1 MIKKIIV
8 PVFLFFTLISFAQQ
22 GTSSPYSFYGI
33 GDVKFKGT
41 AENRAMGGLTG
52 YSDSIHL
59 NFQNPASYS
68 NLKLTTFSLGGTYL
82 TTDLSTNSQ
91 SEKARRTAIDYL
103 AVGLPLGK
111 FGVGFGL
118 MPYSSVGYNIQSITA
133 ETTLAPAEIKQYSGS
148 GGINKVFFGVGYT
161 LNKKWSVG
169 IDYSYNFGKIQTYS
183 FKFIEGI
190 QYGSREKN
198 LSDISG
204 GTLTAGLNFTTPINK
219 KLNGFAS
226 LTYSPDSK
234 LSSLNSRNIATIQY
248 SSTGAE
254 ILVQPSEIVV
264 ANTTMTIPS
273 KLAVGFGVGQNKKWM
288 LGTEITFQKSS
299 NMGNRFNDINN
310 VNNNVN
316 YENSTRFSLGGFYIP
331 NYNSFSKY
339 YEKIIYRAGLR
350 YENTGLIINN
360 TTVNDYAVTG
370 GFGLPLVGVFSN
382 INIGLEYGKRGTI
395 AAGLVQENYTNVSIG
410 LSLNDKWFQK
420 RRFY

>member
-1 MIKKIIV
+1 MIKKLIV

-41 AENRAMGGLTG
+41 AENRAMGGLTI

-82 TTDLSTNSQ
+82 TTDLSTNNQ
-91 SEKARRTAIDYL
+91 SEKARRTAVDYL

-118 MPYSSVGYNIQSITA
+118 MPYSSVGYNIQSNIAATA
-133 ETTLAPAEIKQYSGS
+133 TNPEEIKQYSGT
-148 GGINKVFFGVGYT
+148 GGINKVFFGVGYALT
-161 LNKKWSVG
+161 KKLSVG

-183 FKFIEGI
+183 FRFIEGI
-190 QYGSREKN
+190 QYGTREKN
-198 LSDISG
+198 LSDITG
-204 GTLTAGLNFTTPINK
+204 GTLTAGLNFNTPINK

-226 LTYSPDSK
+226 VTYSPDSK

-248 SSTGAE
+248 SSSGAE
-254 ILVQPSEIVV
+254 ILVEPLDVDV
-264 ANTTMTIPS
+264 ANTNLTIPS
-273 KLAVGFGVGQNKKWM
+273 KLAVGFGLGQNKKWM

-299 NMGNRFNDINN
+299 GMGNRFNDINN
-310 VNNNVN
+310 VN
-316 YENSTRFSLGGFYIP
+316 YENSTRFALGGFYIP
-331 NYNSFSKY
+331 NYNTFSKY
-339 YEKIIYRAGLR
+339 YEKIIYRGGVR

-360 TTVNDYAVTG
+360 MSVKDYAVTAG
-370 GFGLPLVGVFSN
+370 IGLPLMGVFSN
-382 INIGLEYGKRGTI
+382 INVGLEYGQRGTTS
-395 AAGLVQENYTNVSIG
+395 ANLVQENYTNISIG
-410 LSLNDKWFQK
+410 FSLNDKWFQK

>member
-1 MIKKIIV
+1 MIKKRIV
-8 PVFLFFTLISFAQQ
+8 PIFLFFTLISFAQQ

-41 AENRAMGGLTG
+41 AENRAMGGLTI

-82 TTDLSTNSQ
+82 TTDLETNSQ

-103 AVGLPLGK
+103 AVGLPFGK

-118 MPYSSVGYNIQSITA
+118 MPYSSVGYNIQSNTVATA
-133 ETTLAPAEIKQYSGS
+133 TNPQEIKQYSGT
-148 GGINKVFFGVGYT
+148 GGINKVFFGVGYALT
-161 LNKKWSVG
+161 KKLSIG

-183 FKFIEGI
+183 FRFIEGL

-198 LSDISG
+198 LSDITG
-204 GTLTAGLNFTTPINK
+204 GLLNAGLTFNTPINK

-234 LSSLNSRNIATIQY
+234 LSSSNFRNIATIQY

-254 ILVQPSEIVV
+254 ILVQPSDIDV
-264 ANTTMTIPS
+264 ANTTITLPS
-273 KLAVGFGVGQNKKWM
+273 KLAVGFGIGQNKKWM

-310 VNNNVN
+310 VN
-316 YENSTRFSLGGFYIP
+316 YENATRYSFGGFYIP

-360 TTVNDYAVTG
+360 TSIKDYGVTAG
-370 GFGLPLVGVFSN
+370 VGLPLIGVFSN
-382 INIGLEYGKRGTI
+382 VNIGVEYGQRGTTS
-395 AAGLVQENYTNVSIG
+395 ANLVQENYTNITIG
-410 LSLNDKWFQK
+410 FSLNDKWFQK

>member
-1 MIKKIIV
+1 MIKKLIV
-8 PVFLFFTLISFAQQ
+8 PIFLFFTLISFAQQ

-41 AENRAMGGLTG
+41 AENRAMGGLTI

-82 TTDLSTNSQ
+82 TTDLETNSQ

-103 AVGLPLGK
+103 AVGLPFGK
-111 FGVGFGL
+111 FGVAFGL
-118 MPYSSVGYNIQSITA
+118 MPYSSVGYNIQSNTVATA
-133 ETTLAPAEIKQYSGS
+133 TNPQEIKQYSGT
-148 GGINKVFFGVGYT
+148 GGINKVFFGVGYALT
-161 LNKKWSVG
+161 KKLSIG

-183 FKFIEGI
+183 FRFIEGL

-198 LSDISG
+198 LSDITG
-204 GTLTAGLNFTTPINK
+204 GLLNAGLTFNTPINK

-234 LSSLNSRNIATIQY
+234 LSSSNFRNIATIQY

-254 ILVQPSEIVV
+254 ILVQPSDIDV
-264 ANTTMTIPS
+264 ANTTITLPS
-273 KLAVGFGVGQNKKWM
+273 KLAVGFGIGQNKKWM

-299 NMGNRFNDINN
+299 NMGNRFNDIND
-310 VNNNVN
+310 VN
-316 YENSTRFSLGGFYIP
+316 YENATRYSFGGFYIP

-360 TTVNDYAVTG
+360 TSIKDYGVTAG
-370 GFGLPLVGVFSN
+370 VGLPLIGVFSN
-382 INIGLEYGKRGTI
+382 VNIGVEYGQRGTI
-395 AAGLVQENYTNVSIG
+395 SANLVQENYTNITIG
-410 LSLNDKWFQK
+410 FSLNDKWFQK

>member
-1 MIKKIIV
+1 MIKKLIV

-41 AENRAMGGLTG
+41 AENRAMGGLTI

-82 TTDLSTNSQ
+82 TTDLSTNNQ
-91 SEKARRTAIDYL
+91 SEKARRTAVDYL

-118 MPYSSVGYNIQSITA
+118 MPYSSVGYNIQSNIAATA
-133 ETTLAPAEIKQYSGS
+133 TNPEEIKQYSGT
-148 GGINKVFFGVGYT
+148 GGINKVFFGVGYALT
-161 LNKKWSVG
+161 KKLSVG

-183 FKFIEGI
+183 FRFIEGI
-190 QYGSREKN
+190 QYGTREKN
-198 LSDISG
+198 LSDITG
-204 GTLTAGLNFTTPINK
+204 GTLTAGLNFNTPINK

-226 LTYSPDSK
+226 VTYSPDSK

-248 SSTGAE
+248 SSSGAE
-254 ILVQPSEIVV
+254 ILVEPLDVDV
-264 ANTTMTIPS
+264 ANTNLTIPS
-273 KLAVGFGVGQNKKWM
+273 KLAVGFGLGQNKKWM

-299 NMGNRFNDINN
+299 SMGNRFNDINN
-310 VNNNVN
+310 VN
-316 YENSTRFSLGGFYIP
+316 YENSTRFALGGFYIP

-339 YEKIIYRAGLR
+339 YEKIIYRVGVR

-360 TTVNDYAVTG
+360 TSVKDYAVTAG
-370 GFGLPLVGVFSN
+370 IGLPLMGVFSN
-382 INIGLEYGKRGTI
+382 INVGLEYGQRGTTS
-395 AAGLVQENYTNVSIG
+395 ANLVQENYTNISIG
-410 LSLNDKWFQK
+410 FSLNDKWFQK

>member
-1 MIKKIIV
+1 MIKKLIV

-41 AENRAMGGLTG
+41 AENRAMGGLTI

-82 TTDLSTNSQ
+82 TTDLSTNMQ
-91 SEKARRTAIDYL
+91 SEKARRTAVDYL

-118 MPYSSVGYNIQSITA
+118 MPYSSVGYNIQSNIAATA
-133 ETTLAPAEIKQYSGS
+133 TNPEEIKQYSGT
-148 GGINKVFFGVGYT
+148 GGINKVFFGVGYALT
-161 LNKKWSVG
+161 KKLSVG
-169 IDYSYNFGKIQTYS
+169 VDYSYNFGKIQTYS
-183 FKFIEGI
+183 FRFIEGI
-190 QYGSREKN
+190 QYGTREKN
-198 LSDISG
+198 LSDITG
-204 GTLTAGLNFTTPINK
+204 GTLTAGLNFNTPINK

-226 LTYSPDSK
+226 VTYSPDSK

-248 SSTGAE
+248 SSSGAE
-254 ILVQPSEIVV
+254 ILVEPLDVDV
-264 ANTTMTIPS
+264 ANTNLTIPS
-273 KLAVGFGVGQNKKWM
+273 KLAVGFGLGQNKKWM

-299 NMGNRFNDINN
+299 SMGNRFNDINN
-310 VNNNVN
+310 VN
-316 YENSTRFSLGGFYIP
+316 YENSTRFALGGFYIP
-331 NYNSFSKY
+331 NYNTFSKY
-339 YEKIIYRAGLR
+339 YEKIIYRGGVR

-360 TTVNDYAVTG
+360 TSVKDYAVTAG
-370 GFGLPLVGVFSN
+370 IGLPLMGVFSN
-382 INIGLEYGKRGTI
+382 INIGLEYGQRGTTS
-395 AAGLVQENYTNVSIG
+395 ANLVQENYTNISIG
-410 LSLNDKWFQK
+410 FSLNDKWFQK

>member
-1 MIKKIIV
+1 MIKKLIV

-41 AENRAMGGLTG
+41 AENRAMGGLTI

-82 TTDLSTNSQ
+82 TTDLSTNKQ
-91 SEKARRTAIDYL
+91 SEKARRTAVDYL

-118 MPYSSVGYNIQSITA
+118 MPYSSVGYNIQSNIAATA
-133 ETTLAPAEIKQYSGS
+133 TNPEEIKQYSGT
-148 GGINKVFFGVGYT
+148 GGINKVFFGVGYALT
-161 LNKKWSVG
+161 KKLSVG
-169 IDYSYNFGKIQTYS
+169 VDYSYNFGKIQTYS
-183 FKFIEGI
+183 FRFIEGI
-190 QYGSREKN
+190 QYGTREKN
-198 LSDISG
+198 LSDITG
-204 GTLTAGLNFTTPINK
+204 GTLTAGLNFNTPINK

-226 LTYSPDSK
+226 VTYSPDSK

-248 SSTGAE
+248 SSSGAE
-254 ILVQPSEIVV
+254 ILVEPLDVDV
-264 ANTTMTIPS
+264 ANTNLTIPS
-273 KLAVGFGVGQNKKWM
+273 KLAVGFGLGQNKKWM

-299 NMGNRFNDINN
+299 SMGNRFNDINN
-310 VNNNVN
+310 VN
-316 YENSTRFSLGGFYIP
+316 YENSTRFALGGFYIP
-331 NYNSFSKY
+331 NYNTFSKY
-339 YEKIIYRAGLR
+339 YEKIIYRGGVR

-360 TTVNDYAVTG
+360 TSVKDYAVTAG
-370 GFGLPLVGVFSN
+370 IGLPLMGVFSN
-382 INIGLEYGKRGTI
+382 INVGLEYGQRGTTS
-395 AAGLVQENYTNVSIG
+395 ANLVQENYTNISIG
-410 LSLNDKWFQK
+410 FSLNDKWFQK

>member
-1 MIKKIIV
+1 MIKKLIV

-41 AENRAMGGLTG
+41 AENRAMGGLTI

-82 TTDLSTNSQ
+82 TTNLSTNSQ
-91 SEKARRTAIDYL
+91 SEKARRTAMDYL

-111 FGVGFGL
+111 LGVGFGL
-118 MPYSSVGYNIQSITA
+118 MPYSSVGYNIQSTVAATA
-133 ETTLAPAEIKQYSGS
+133 TNPQEIKQYTGS
-148 GGINKVFFGVGYT
+148 GGINKVFLGLGYA
-161 LNKKWSVG
+161 LSKKLSVG

-183 FKFIEGI
+183 FRFIEGL

-198 LSDISG
+198 LSDVSG
-204 GTLTAGLNFTTPINK
+204 GTLTAGINFTTPINN

-226 LTYSPDSK
+226 LIYSPDSK
-234 LSSLNSRNIATIQY
+234 LSSSNSRNIATIQY

-254 ILVQPSEIVV
+254 ILVQPSDIDV
-264 ANTTMTIPS
+264 ANTTLTIPS

-299 NMGNRFNDINN
+299 AMGNRFNDIND
-310 VNNNVN
+310 VN

-350 YENTGLIINN
+350 YENTGLIVN
-360 TTVNDYAVTG
+360 TTSIKDYAVTG
-370 GFGLPLVGVFSN
+370 GLGLPLIGVFSN
-382 INIGLEYGKRGTI
+382 INIGIEYGQRGTTS
-395 AAGLVQENYTNVSIG
+395 AGLVQENYTNITIG

>member
-1 MIKKIIV
+1 MIKKRIV
-8 PVFLFFTLISFAQQ
+8 PIFLFFTLISFAQQ

-41 AENRAMGGLTG
+41 AENRAMGGLTI

-82 TTDLSTNSQ
+82 TTDLETNSQ

-103 AVGLPLGK
+103 AVGLPFGK

-118 MPYSSVGYNIQSITA
+118 MPYSSVGYNIQSNTVATA
-133 ETTLAPAEIKQYSGS
+133 TNPQEIKQYSGT
-148 GGINKVFFGVGYT
+148 GGINKVFFGVGYALT
-161 LNKKWSVG
+161 KKLSIG

-183 FKFIEGI
+183 FRFIEGL

-198 LSDISG
+198 LSDITG
-204 GTLTAGLNFTTPINK
+204 GLLNAGLTFNTPINK

-234 LSSLNSRNIATIQY
+234 LSSSNYRNIATIQY

-254 ILVQPSEIVV
+254 ILVQPLDVDV
-264 ANTTMTIPS
+264 ANTTITLPS
-273 KLAVGFGVGQNKKWM
+273 KLAVGFGIGQNKKWM
-288 LGTEITFQKSS
+288 LGTEITLQKSS

-310 VNNNVN
+310 VN
-316 YENSTRFSLGGFYIP
+316 YENATRYSFGGFYIP

-360 TTVNDYAVTG
+360 TSIKDYGVTAG
-370 GFGLPLVGVFSN
+370 VGLPLIGVFSN
-382 INIGLEYGKRGTI
+382 VNIGVEYGQRGTTS
-395 AAGLVQENYTNVSIG
+395 ANLVQENYTNITIG
-410 LSLNDKWFQK
+410 FSLNDKWFQK

>member
-1 MIKKIIV
+1 MIKKLIV
-8 PVFLFFTLISFAQQ
+8 PIFLFFTLISFAQQ

-41 AENRAMGGLTG
+41 AENRAMGGLTI

-82 TTDLSTNSQ
+82 TTDLETNSQ

-103 AVGLPLGK
+103 AVGLPFGK

-118 MPYSSVGYNIQSITA
+118 MPYSSVGYNIQSNTVATA
-133 ETTLAPAEIKQYSGS
+133 TNPQEIKQYSGT
-148 GGINKVFFGVGYT
+148 GGINKVFFGVGYALT
-161 LNKKWSVG
+161 KKLSIG

-183 FKFIEGI
+183 FRFIEGL

-198 LSDISG
+198 LSDITG
-204 GTLTAGLNFTTPINK
+204 GLLNAGLTFNTPINK

-234 LSSLNSRNIATIQY
+234 LSSSNYRNIATIQY

-254 ILVQPSEIVV
+254 ILVQPSDIDV
-264 ANTTMTIPS
+264 ANTTITLPS
-273 KLAVGFGVGQNKKWM
+273 KLAVGFGIGQNKKWM

-310 VNNNVN
+310 VN
-316 YENSTRFSLGGFYIP
+316 YENATRYSFGGFYIP

-339 YEKIIYRAGLR
+339 YEKIIYRAGIR

-360 TTVNDYAVTG
+360 TSIKDYGVTAG
-370 GFGLPLVGVFSN
+370 VGLPLIGVFSN
-382 INIGLEYGKRGTI
+382 VNIGVEYGQRGTTS
-395 AAGLVQENYTNVSIG
+395 ANLVQENYTNITIG
-410 LSLNDKWFQK
+410 FSLNDKWFQK

>member
-41 AENRAMGGLTG
+41 AENRAMGGLTI

-82 TTDLSTNSQ
+82 TTNLSTNSQ
-91 SEKARRTAIDYL
+91 NEKARRTAMDYL

-111 FGVGFGL
+111 LGVGFGL
-118 MPYSSVGYNIQSITA
+118 MPYSSVGYNIQSTIAATSTNA
-133 ETTLAPAEIKQYSGS
+133 QEIKQYFGT
-148 GGINKVFFGVGYT
+148 GGINKVFFGAGYALT
-161 LNKKWSVG
+161 KKLSVG
-169 IDYSYNFGKIQTYS
+169 VDYSYNFGKIQTYS
-183 FKFIEGI
+183 FRFIEGI

-198 LSDISG
+198 LSDITG
-204 GTLTAGLNFTTPINK
+204 GTLTAGLNFNTPINK
-219 KLNGFAS
+219 KINGFAS

-234 LSSLNSRNIATIQY
+234 LSSSNSRNIATIQY
-248 SSTGAE
+248 SSSGAE
-254 ILVQPSEIVV
+254 ILVQPLDVDV
-264 ANTTMTIPS
+264 DNTTITLPS
-273 KLAVGFGVGQNKKWM
+273 KLAVGLGVGESKKWM

-310 VNNNVN
+310 VN
-316 YENSTRFSLGGFYIP
+316 YENSTRVSVGGFYIP
-331 NYNSFSKY
+331 NYKTFSKY
-339 YEKIIYRAGLR
+339 YEKIIYRGGLR

-360 TTVNDYAVTG
+360 TSIKDYGVNAGV
-370 GFGLPLVGVFSN
+370 GLPLIGVFSN
-382 INIGLEYGKRGTI
+382 INIGFEYGQRGTTS
-395 AAGLVQENYTNVSIG
+395 ANLVQENYFNISIG
-410 LSLNDKWFQK
+410 FSLNDKWFQK

>member
-1 MIKKIIV
+1 MIKKLIV
-8 PVFLFFTLISFAQQ
+8 PIFLFFTLISFAQQ

-41 AENRAMGGLTG
+41 AENRAMGGLTI

-82 TTDLSTNSQ
+82 TTDLETNSQ

-103 AVGLPLGK
+103 AVGLPFGK

-118 MPYSSVGYNIQSITA
+118 MPYSSVGYNIQSNTVATA
-133 ETTLAPAEIKQYSGS
+133 TNPQEIKQYSGT
-148 GGINKVFFGVGYT
+148 GGINKVFFGVGYALT
-161 LNKKWSVG
+161 KKLSIG

-183 FKFIEGI
+183 FRFIEGL

-198 LSDISG
+198 LSDITG
-204 GTLTAGLNFTTPINK
+204 GLLNAGLTFNTPINK

-234 LSSLNSRNIATIQY
+234 LSSSNFRNIATIQY

-254 ILVQPSEIVV
+254 ILVQPSDIDV
-264 ANTTMTIPS
+264 ANTTITLPS
-273 KLAVGFGVGQNKKWM
+273 KLAVGFGIGQNKKWM

-310 VNNNVN
+310 VN
-316 YENSTRFSLGGFYIP
+316 YENATRYSFGGFYIP

-339 YEKIIYRAGLR
+339 YEKIIYRAGIR

-360 TTVNDYAVTG
+360 TSIKDYGVTAG
-370 GFGLPLVGVFSN
+370 VGLPLIGVFSN
-382 INIGLEYGKRGTI
+382 VNIGVEYGQRGTTS
-395 AAGLVQENYTNVSIG
+395 ANLVQENYTNITIG
-410 LSLNDKWFQK
+410 FSLNDKWFQK

>member
-1 MIKKIIV
+1 MIKKLIV

-41 AENRAMGGLTG
+41 AENRAMGGLTI

-82 TTDLSTNSQ
+82 TTDLSTNNQ
-91 SEKARRTAIDYL
+91 SEKARRTAVDYL

-118 MPYSSVGYNIQSITA
+118 MPYSSVGYNIQSNIAATA
-133 ETTLAPAEIKQYSGS
+133 TNPEEIKQYSGT
-148 GGINKVFFGVGYT
+148 GGINKVFFGVGYALT
-161 LNKKWSVG
+161 KKLSVG

-183 FKFIEGI
+183 FRFIEGI
-190 QYGSREKN
+190 QYGTREKN
-198 LSDISG
+198 LSDITG
-204 GTLTAGLNFTTPINK
+204 GTLTAGLNFNTPINK

-226 LTYSPDSK
+226 VTYSPDSK

-248 SSTGAE
+248 SSSGAE
-254 ILVQPSEIVV
+254 ILVEPLDVDV
-264 ANTTMTIPS
+264 ANTNLTIPS
-273 KLAVGFGVGQNKKWM
+273 KLAVGFGLGQNKKWM

-299 NMGNRFNDINN
+299 GMGNRFNDINN
-310 VNNNVN
+310 VN
-316 YENSTRFSLGGFYIP
+316 YENSTRFALGGFYIP
-331 NYNSFSKY
+331 NYNTFSKY
-339 YEKIIYRAGLR
+339 YEKIIYRGGLR

-360 TTVNDYAVTG
+360 TSVKDYAVTAG
-370 GFGLPLVGVFSN
+370 IGLPLMGVFSN
-382 INIGLEYGKRGTI
+382 INVGLEYGQRGTTS
-395 AAGLVQENYTNVSIG
+395 ANLVQENYTNISIG
-410 LSLNDKWFQK
+410 FSLNDKWFQK

>member
-1 MIKKIIV
+1 MIKKFIV
-8 PVFLFFTLISFAQQ
+8 PAFLFLTLISFAQQ

-41 AENRAMGGLTG
+41 AENRAMGGLTIFT
-52 YSDSIHL
+52 DSIHL

-118 MPYSSVGYNIQSITA
+118 MPFSSVGYNIQSTVA
-133 ETTLAPAEIKQYSGS
+133 ATGTNPQEIKQYSGS
-148 GGINKVFFGVGYT
+148 GGINKVFFGLGYS
-161 LNKKWSVG
+161 LSKKLSIGV
-169 IDYSYNFGKIQTYS
+169 DYSYNFGKIQTYS
-183 FKFIEGI
+183 FRFIEGI

-198 LSDISG
+198 LSDING
-204 GTLTAGLNFTTPINK
+204 GTLTAGLNFNTPINTK
-219 KLNGFAS
+219 INGFAS

-234 LSSLNSRNIATIQY
+234 LSSSNSRNIATIQY
-248 SSTGAE
+248 SSTGTE
-254 ILVQPSEIVV
+254 ILVQPLDVNV
-264 ANTTMTIPS
+264 DNTTIVLPS
-273 KLAVGFGVGQNKKWM
+273 KLAFGFGVGESKKWM

-310 VNNNVN
+310 VN
-316 YENSTRFSLGGFYIP
+316 YENSTRYSLGGFYIP
-331 NYNSFSKY
+331 NYNAFSKY

-360 TTVNDYAVTG
+360 TSIKDYGINAGV
-370 GFGLPLVGVFSN
+370 GLPLIGVFSN
-382 INIGLEYGKRGTI
+382 INVGFEYGQRGTTS
-395 AAGLVQENYTNVSIG
+395 ANLVQENYTNITIG

>member
-1 MIKKIIV
+1 MIKKLIV
-8 PVFLFFTLISFAQQ
+8 PAFLFFTLISFAQQ

-41 AENRAMGGLTG
+41 AENRAMGGLTI

-59 NFQNPASYS
+59 NFQNPASYT

-91 SEKARRTAIDYL
+91 SEKARRTAMDYL

-118 MPYSSVGYNIQSITA
+118 MPYSSVGYNIQSYKAATA
-133 ETTLAPAEIKQYSGS
+133 TDTQEIKQFSGT

-161 LNKKWSVG
+161 LTKKWSLG
-169 IDYSYNFGKIQTYS
+169 LDYSYNFGKIETYS
-183 FKFIEGI
+183 FRYKEGL
-190 QYGSREKN
+190 QYGAREKN

-204 GTLTAGLNFTTPINK
+204 GTLTAGVTFNTPINK
-219 KLNGFAS
+219 QVNGFAS

-234 LSSLNSRNIATIQY
+234 LSSANFRNIATIQY
-248 SSTGAE
+248 SSMGAE
-254 ILVQPSEIVV
+254 IIVQSSDVDV
-264 ANTTMTIPS
+264 DNTSITLPS
-273 KLAVGFGVGQNKKWM
+273 KLAVGFGIGQNKKWM

-310 VNNNVN
+310 VN
-316 YENSTRFSLGGFYIP
+316 YENATRYSLGGFFIP

-339 YEKIIYRAGLR
+339 YQKIVYRGGLR
-350 YENTGLIINN
+350 YENTGLIINK
-360 TTVNDYAVTG
+360 TSIKDYAVTAG
-370 GFGLPLVGVFSN
+370 LGLPIIGVFSN
-382 INIGLEYGKRGTI
+382 INIGLEYGQRGTTS
-395 AAGLVQENYTNVSIG
+395 AGLIQENYTNFTIG

>member
-1 MIKKIIV
+1 MIKKLIL
-8 PVFLFFTLISFAQQ
+8 PAFLLFTLISFAQQ

-33 GDVKFKGT
+33 GDIKFKGT
-41 AENRAMGGLTG
+41 AENRAMGGLTI

-82 TTDLSTNSQ
+82 TTDLETNSQ

-111 FGVGFGL
+111 LGVGFGL
-118 MPYSSVGYNIQSITA
+118 MPYSSVGYNIQSNIA
-133 ETTLAPAEIKQYSGS
+133 ATTTDSEEIRQFSGT

-161 LNKKWSVG
+161 LTKKWSIG
-169 IDYSYNFGKIQTYS
+169 LDYSYNFGKIQTYS
-183 FKFIEGI
+183 FLFKEGL

-198 LSDISG
+198 LSDITGS
-204 GTLTAGLNFTTPINK
+204 TLNAGVTYNTQINK

-234 LSSLNSRNIATIQY
+234 LSSSNSRNIATIQY

-254 ILVQPSEIVV
+254 ILVQPLDVDV
-264 ANTTMTIPS
+264 DNTNLTVPS
-273 KLAVGFGVGQNKKWM
+273 KLAVGFGVTQNKKWM
-288 LGTEITFQKSS
+288 LGTEITFQKTS

-310 VNNNVN
+310 VN
-316 YENSTRFSLGGFYIP
+316 YENSTRISFGGFYIP

-339 YEKIIYRAGLR
+339 YEKINYRGGLR

-360 TTVNDYAVTG
+360 TPIKDYAVTV
-370 GFGLPLVGVFSN
+370 GFGLPLIGVFSN
-382 INIGLEYGKRGTI
+382 VNIGVEYGQRGTTS
-395 AAGLVQENYTNVSIG
+395 ANLVQENYTNITIG
-410 LSLNDKWFQK
+410 FSLNDKWFQK

>member
-1 MIKKIIV
+1 MIKKRIV
-8 PVFLFFTLISFAQQ
+8 PIFLFFTLISFAQQ

-41 AENRAMGGLTG
+41 AENRAMGGLTI

-82 TTDLSTNSQ
+82 TTDLETNSQ

-103 AVGLPLGK
+103 AVGLPFGK

-118 MPYSSVGYNIQSITA
+118 MPYSSVGYNIQSNTVA
-133 ETTLAPAEIKQYSGS
+133 SATNPQEIKQYSGT
-148 GGINKVFFGVGYT
+148 GGINKVFFGVGYALT
-161 LNKKWSVG
+161 KKLSIG

-183 FKFIEGI
+183 FRFIEGL

-198 LSDISG
+198 LSDITG
-204 GTLTAGLNFTTPINK
+204 GLLNAGLTFNTPINK

-234 LSSLNSRNIATIQY
+234 LSSSNYRNIATIQY

-254 ILVQPSEIVV
+254 ILVQPLDVDV
-264 ANTTMTIPS
+264 ANTTITLPS
-273 KLAVGFGVGQNKKWM
+273 KLAVGFGIGQNKKWM
-288 LGTEITFQKSS
+288 LGTEITLQKSS

-310 VNNNVN
+310 VN
-316 YENSTRFSLGGFYIP
+316 YENATRYSFGGFYIP

-360 TTVNDYAVTG
+360 TSIKDYGVTAG
-370 GFGLPLVGVFSN
+370 VGLPLIGVFSN
-382 INIGLEYGKRGTI
+382 VNIGVEYGQRGTTS
-395 AAGLVQENYTNVSIG
+395 ANLVQENYTNITIG
-410 LSLNDKWFQK
+410 FSLNDKWFQK

>member
-1 MIKKIIV
+1 MIKKFIV
-8 PVFLFFTLISFAQQ
+8 PAFLFVTFISFSQQ

-41 AENRAMGGLTG
+41 AENRAMGGLTIF
-52 YSDSIHL
+52 SDSIHL

-82 TTDLSTNSQ
+82 TTDLATNSQ

-118 MPYSSVGYNIQSITA
+118 MPYSSVGYNIQSITTA
-133 ETTLAPAEIKQYSGS
+133 TALAPSEINQYSGT
-148 GGINKVFFGVGYT
+148 GGINKVFFGVGYS
-161 LNKKWSVG
+161 LFKNFSIG
-169 IDYSYNFGKIQTYS
+169 LDYSYNFGKIQTYS
-183 FKFIEGI
+183 FRFIEGI

-198 LSDISG
+198 LSDITG
-204 GTLTAGLNFTTPINK
+204 GTMTAGLNYTTPINK

-234 LSSLNSRNIATIQY
+234 LSSSNSRNIATIQY

-254 ILVQPSEIVV
+254 ILVQPLDVDV
-264 ANTTMTIPS
+264 ANTTITLPS
-273 KLAVGFGVGQNKKWM
+273 KLAVGFGVGQSKKWM

-310 VNNNVN
+310 VN
-316 YENSTRFSLGGFYIP
+316 YENSTRYSLGGFYIP
-331 NYNSFSKY
+331 NYNVFSKY
-339 YEKIIYRAGLR
+339 YQKIIYRAGLR
-350 YENTGLIINN
+350 YENTGLVINSN
-360 TTVNDYAVTG
+360 SIKDYGVNAG
-370 GFGLPLVGVFSN
+370 IGLPLIGVFSN
-382 INIGLEYGKRGTI
+382 INIGFEYGQRGTTS
-395 AAGLVQENYTNVSIG
+395 ANLVQENYTNITIG
-410 LSLNDKWFQK
+410 FSLNDKWFQK

>member
-1 MIKKIIV
+1 MIKKLIV

-41 AENRAMGGLTG
+41 AENRAMGGLTIF
-52 YSDSIHL
+52 SDSIHL

-82 TTDLSTNSQ
+82 TTDLSTNNQ
-91 SEKARRTAIDYL
+91 SEKARRTAVDYL

-118 MPYSSVGYNIQSITA
+118 MPYSSVGYNIQSNIAATA
-133 ETTLAPAEIKQYSGS
+133 TNPEEIKQYSGT
-148 GGINKVFFGVGYT
+148 GGINKVFFGVGYALT
-161 LNKKWSVG
+161 KKLSVG

-183 FKFIEGI
+183 FRFIEGI
-190 QYGSREKN
+190 QYGTREKN
-198 LSDISG
+198 LSDITG
-204 GTLTAGLNFTTPINK
+204 GTLTAGLNFNTPINK

-226 LTYSPDSK
+226 VTYSPDSK

-248 SSTGAE
+248 SSSGAE
-254 ILVQPSEIVV
+254 ILVEPLDVDV
-264 ANTTMTIPS
+264 ANTNLTIPS
-273 KLAVGFGVGQNKKWM
+273 KLAVGFGLGQNKKWM

-299 NMGNRFNDINN
+299 SMGNRFNDINN
-310 VNNNVN
+310 VN
-316 YENSTRFSLGGFYIP
+316 YENSTRFALGGFYIP

-339 YEKIIYRAGLR
+339 YEKIIYRGGVR

-360 TTVNDYAVTG
+360 TSVKDYAVTAG
-370 GFGLPLVGVFSN
+370 IGLPLMGVFSN
-382 INIGLEYGKRGTI
+382 INVGLEYGQRGTTS
-395 AAGLVQENYTNVSIG
+395 ANLVQENYTNISIG
-410 LSLNDKWFQK
+410 FSLNDKWFQK

>member
-1 MIKKIIV
+1 MIKKLIV
-8 PVFLFFTLISFAQQ
+8 PIFLFFTVISFAQQ

-41 AENRAMGGLTG
+41 AENRAMGGLTI

-82 TTDLSTNSQ
+82 TTDLETNSQ

-103 AVGLPLGK
+103 AVGLPFGK
-111 FGVGFGL
+111 FGVAFGL
-118 MPYSSVGYNIQSITA
+118 MPYSSVGYNIQSNTA
-133 ETTLAPAEIKQYSGS
+133 ATATDPQEIKQYSGT
-148 GGINKVFFGVGYT
+148 GGINKVFFGVGYALT
-161 LNKKWSVG
+161 KKLSIG

-183 FKFIEGI
+183 FRFIEGL

-198 LSDISG
+198 ISDITG
-204 GTLTAGLNFTTPINK
+204 GLLNAGLTFNTPINK

-234 LSSLNSRNIATIQY
+234 LSSSNYRNIATIQY

-254 ILVQPSEIVV
+254 ILVQPSDIDV
-264 ANTTMTIPS
+264 ANTIITLPS
-273 KLAVGFGVGQNKKWM
+273 KLAVGFGIGQNKKWM

-299 NMGNRFNDINN
+299 NMGNRFNDIND
-310 VNNNVN
+310 VN
-316 YENSTRFSLGGFYIP
+316 YENATRYSFGGFYIP

-360 TTVNDYAVTG
+360 TSIKDYGVTAG
-370 GFGLPLVGVFSN
+370 VGLPLIGVFSN
-382 INIGLEYGKRGTI
+382 VNIGVEYGQRGTTS
-395 AAGLVQENYTNVSIG
+395 ANLVQENYTNITIG
-410 LSLNDKWFQK
+410 FSLNDKWFQK

>member
-1 MIKKIIV
+1 MIKKLIV

-41 AENRAMGGLTG
+41 AENRAMGGLTI

-82 TTDLSTNSQ
+82 TTNLSTNSQ
-91 SEKARRTAIDYL
+91 SEKARRTAMDYL

-111 FGVGFGL
+111 LGVGFGL
-118 MPYSSVGYNIQSITA
+118 MPYSSVGYNIQSTVAATA
-133 ETTLAPAEIKQYSGS
+133 TNPQEIKQYTGS
-148 GGINKVFFGVGYT
+148 GGINKVFLGLGYA
-161 LNKKWSVG
+161 LSKKLSVG

-183 FKFIEGI
+183 FRFIEGL

-198 LSDISG
+198 LSDVSG
-204 GTLTAGLNFTTPINK
+204 GTLTAGINFTTPINN

-234 LSSLNSRNIATIQY
+234 LSSSNSRNIATIQY

-254 ILVQPSEIVV
+254 ILVQPSDIDV
-264 ANTTMTIPS
+264 ANTTLTIPS

-299 NMGNRFNDINN
+299 AMGNRFNDIND
-310 VNNNVN
+310 VN

-350 YENTGLIINN
+350 YENTGLIVN
-360 TTVNDYAVTG
+360 TTSIKDYAVTG
-370 GFGLPLVGVFSN
+370 GLGLPLIGVFSN
-382 INIGLEYGKRGTI
+382 INIGIEYGQRGTTS
-395 AAGLVQENYTNVSIG
+395 AGLVQENYTNITIG

>member
-1 MIKKIIV
+1 MIKKLIV
-8 PVFLFFTLISFAQQ
+8 PIFLFFTVISFAQQ

-41 AENRAMGGLTG
+41 AENRAMGGLTI

-82 TTDLSTNSQ
+82 TTDLETNSQ

-103 AVGLPLGK
+103 AVGLPFGK
-111 FGVGFGL
+111 FGVAFGL
-118 MPYSSVGYNIQSITA
+118 MPYSSVGYNIQSNTA
-133 ETTLAPAEIKQYSGS
+133 ATATDPQEIKQYSGT
-148 GGINKVFFGVGYT
+148 GGINKVFFGVGYALT
-161 LNKKWSVG
+161 KKLSIG

-183 FKFIEGI
+183 FRFIEGL

-198 LSDISG
+198 ISDITG
-204 GTLTAGLNFTTPINK
+204 GLLNAGLTFNTPINK

-234 LSSLNSRNIATIQY
+234 LSSSNYRNIATIQY

-254 ILVQPSEIVV
+254 ILVQPSDIDV
-264 ANTTMTIPS
+264 ANTTITLPS
-273 KLAVGFGVGQNKKWM
+273 KLAVGFGIGQNKKWM

-299 NMGNRFNDINN
+299 NMGNRFNDIND
-310 VNNNVN
+310 VN
-316 YENSTRFSLGGFYIP
+316 YENATRYSFGGFYIP

-360 TTVNDYAVTG
+360 TSIKDYGVTAG
-370 GFGLPLVGVFSN
+370 VGLPLIGVFSN
-382 INIGLEYGKRGTI
+382 VNIGFEYGQRGTTS
-395 AAGLVQENYTNVSIG
+395 ANLVQENYTNITIG
-410 LSLNDKWFQK
+410 FSLNDKWFQK

>member
-1 MIKKIIV
+1 MIKKLIV

-41 AENRAMGGLTG
+41 AENRAMGGLTI

-82 TTDLSTNSQ
+82 TTNLSTNSQ
-91 SEKARRTAIDYL
+91 SEKARRTAMDYL

-111 FGVGFGL
+111 LGVGFGL
-118 MPYSSVGYNIQSITA
+118 MPYSSVGYNIQSTVAATA
-133 ETTLAPAEIKQYSGS
+133 TNPQEIKQYTGS
-148 GGINKVFFGVGYT
+148 GGINKVFLGLGYA
-161 LNKKWSVG
+161 LSKKISVG

-183 FKFIEGI
+183 FRFIEGL

-198 LSDISG
+198 LSDVSG
-204 GTLTAGLNFTTPINK
+204 GTLTAGINYTTPINN

-234 LSSLNSRNIATIQY
+234 LSSSNSRNIATIQY

-254 ILVQPSEIVV
+254 ILVQPSDIDV
-264 ANTTMTIPS
+264 ANTTLTIPS

-299 NMGNRFNDINN
+299 AMGNRFNDIND
-310 VNNNVN
+310 VN

-350 YENTGLIINN
+350 YENTGLIVN
-360 TTVNDYAVTG
+360 TTSIKDYAVTG
-370 GFGLPLVGVFSN
+370 GLGLPLIGVFSN
-382 INIGLEYGKRGTI
+382 INIGIEYGQRGTTS
-395 AAGLVQENYTNVSIG
+395 AGLVQENYTNITIG

>member
-1 MIKKIIV
+1 MIKKLIV
-8 PVFLFFTLISFAQQ
+8 PAFLFFTLISFAQQ

-41 AENRAMGGLTG
+41 AENRAMGGLTI

-59 NFQNPASYS
+59 NFQNPASYT
-68 NLKLTTFSLGGTYL
+68 NLKLTTFSLGGTFL

-91 SEKARRTAIDYL
+91 SEKARRTAMDYL

-118 MPYSSVGYNIQSITA
+118 MPYSSVGYNIQSYKAATA
-133 ETTLAPAEIKQYSGS
+133 TDTQEIKQFSGT

-161 LNKKWSVG
+161 LTKKWSLG
-169 IDYSYNFGKIQTYS
+169 LDYSYNFGKIETYS
-183 FKFIEGI
+183 FRYKEGL
-190 QYGSREKN
+190 QYGAREKN

-204 GTLTAGLNFTTPINK
+204 GTLTAGVTFNTPINK
-219 KLNGFAS
+219 QVNGFAS

-234 LSSLNSRNIATIQY
+234 LSSANFRNIATIQY
-248 SSTGAE
+248 SSMGAE
-254 ILVQPSEIVV
+254 IIVQSSDVDV
-264 ANTTMTIPS
+264 DNTSMTLPS
-273 KLAVGFGVGQNKKWM
+273 KLAVGFGIGQNKKWM

-310 VNNNVN
+310 VN
-316 YENSTRFSLGGFYIP
+316 YENATRYSLGGFFIP

-339 YEKIIYRAGLR
+339 YQKIVYRGGLR
-350 YENTGLIINN
+350 YENTGLIINK
-360 TTVNDYAVTG
+360 TSIKDYAVTAG
-370 GFGLPLVGVFSN
+370 LGLPIIGVFSN
-382 INIGLEYGKRGTI
+382 INIGLEYGQRGTTS
-395 AAGLVQENYTNVSIG
+395 AGLIQENYTNFTIG

>member
-1 MIKKIIV
+1 MIKKLIV
-8 PVFLFFTLISFAQQ
+8 PIFLFFTVISFAQQ

-41 AENRAMGGLTG
+41 AENRAMGGLTI

-59 NFQNPASYS
+59 NFQNSASYS

-82 TTDLSTNSQ
+82 TTDLETNSQ

-103 AVGLPLGK
+103 AVGLPFGK
-111 FGVGFGL
+111 FGVAFGL
-118 MPYSSVGYNIQSITA
+118 MPYSSVGYNIQSNTA
-133 ETTLAPAEIKQYSGS
+133 ATATDPQEIKQYSGT
-148 GGINKVFFGVGYT
+148 GGINKVFFGVGYALT
-161 LNKKWSVG
+161 KKLSIG

-183 FKFIEGI
+183 FRFIEGL

-198 LSDISG
+198 ISDITG
-204 GTLTAGLNFTTPINK
+204 GLLNAGLTFNTPINK

-234 LSSLNSRNIATIQY
+234 LSSSNYRNIATIQY

-254 ILVQPSEIVV
+254 ILVQPSDIDV
-264 ANTTMTIPS
+264 ANTTITLPS
-273 KLAVGFGVGQNKKWM
+273 KLAVGFGIGQNKKWM

-299 NMGNRFNDINN
+299 NMGNRFNDIND
-310 VNNNVN
+310 VN
-316 YENSTRFSLGGFYIP
+316 YENATRYSFGGFYIP

-360 TTVNDYAVTG
+360 TSIKDYGVTAG
-370 GFGLPLVGVFSN
+370 VGLPLIGVFSN
-382 INIGLEYGKRGTI
+382 VNIGFEYGQRGTTS
-395 AAGLVQENYTNVSIG
+395 ANLVQENYTNITIG
-410 LSLNDKWFQK
+410 FSLNDKWFQK

>member
-1 MIKKIIV
+1 MIKKLIV
-8 PVFLFFTLISFAQQ
+8 PIFLFFTVISFAQQ

-41 AENRAMGGLTG
+41 AENRAMGGLTI

-82 TTDLSTNSQ
+82 TTDLETNSQ

-103 AVGLPLGK
+103 AVGLPFGK
-111 FGVGFGL
+111 FGVAFGL
-118 MPYSSVGYNIQSITA
+118 MPYSSVGYNIQSNTA
-133 ETTLAPAEIKQYSGS
+133 ATATDPQEIKQYSGT
-148 GGINKVFFGVGYT
+148 GGINKVFFGVGYALT
-161 LNKKWSVG
+161 KKLSIG

-183 FKFIEGI
+183 FRFIEGL

-198 LSDISG
+198 ISDITG
-204 GTLTAGLNFTTPINK
+204 GLLNAGLTFNIPINK

-234 LSSLNSRNIATIQY
+234 LSSSNYRNIATIQY

-254 ILVQPSEIVV
+254 ILVQPSDIDV
-264 ANTTMTIPS
+264 ANTIITLPS
-273 KLAVGFGVGQNKKWM
+273 KLAVGFGIGQNKKWM

-299 NMGNRFNDINN
+299 NMGNRFNDIND
-310 VNNNVN
+310 VN
-316 YENSTRFSLGGFYIP
+316 YENATRYSFGGFYIP

-360 TTVNDYAVTG
+360 TSIKDYGVTAG
-370 GFGLPLVGVFSN
+370 VGLPLIGVFSN
-382 INIGLEYGKRGTI
+382 VNIGVEYGQRGTTS
-395 AAGLVQENYTNVSIG
+395 ANLVQENYTNITIG
-410 LSLNDKWFQK
+410 FSLNDKWFQK

>member
-1 MIKKIIV
+1 MIKKLIV
-8 PVFLFFTLISFAQQ
+8 PIFLFFTLISFAQQ

-41 AENRAMGGLTG
+41 AENRAMVVLTI

-59 NFQNPASYS
+59 NIQNPATYS
-68 NLKLTTFSLGGTYL
+68 ILKLTTFSLGGTYL
-82 TTDLSTNSQ
+82 TSNLSTSNQ
-91 SEKARRTAIDYL
+91 SEKARRTAVDYL

-118 MPYSSVGYNIQSITA
+118 MPYSSVGYNIQSNIAATA
-133 ETTLAPAEIKQYSGS
+133 NNPQEIKQYSGT
-148 GGINKVFFGVGYT
+148 GGINKVFFGVGYALT
-161 LNKKWSVG
+161 KKLSVG

-183 FKFIEGI
+183 FRFIEGI
-190 QYGSREKN
+190 QYGTREKN
-198 LSDISG
+198 LSDITG
-204 GTLTAGLNFTTPINK
+204 GTLTAGLNYTTPINK

-226 LTYSPDSK
+226 VTYSPDSK

-248 SSTGAE
+248 SSSGAE
-254 ILVQPSEIVV
+254 ILVEPLDVDV
-264 ANTTMTIPS
+264 ANTNLTIPS

-299 NMGNRFNDINN
+299 SMGNRFNDINN
-310 VNNNVN
+310 VN
-316 YENSTRFSLGGFYIP
+316 YENSTRFALGGFYIP

-339 YEKIIYRAGLR
+339 YEKIIYRGGLR

-360 TTVNDYAVTG
+360 TSVKDYAVTAG
-370 GFGLPLVGVFSN
+370 IGLPLMGVFSN
-382 INIGLEYGKRGTI
+382 INVGLEYGQRGTTS
-395 AAGLVQENYTNVSIG
+395 ANLVQENYTNISIG
-410 LSLNDKWFQK
+410 FSLNDKWFQK

>member
-1 MIKKIIV
+1 MIKKRIV
-8 PVFLFFTLISFAQQ
+8 PIFLFFTLISFAQQ

-41 AENRAMGGLTG
+41 AENRAMGGLTI

-82 TTDLSTNSQ
+82 TTDLETNSQ

-103 AVGLPLGK
+103 AVGLPFGK

-118 MPYSSVGYNIQSITA
+118 MPYSSVGYNIQSNTVATA
-133 ETTLAPAEIKQYSGS
+133 TNPQEIKQYSGT
-148 GGINKVFFGVGYT
+148 GGINKVFFGVGYALT
-161 LNKKWSVG
+161 KKLSIG

-183 FKFIEGI
+183 FRFIEGL

-198 LSDISG
+198 LSDITG
-204 GTLTAGLNFTTPINK
+204 GLLNAGLTYNTPINN

-234 LSSLNSRNIATIQY
+234 LSSSNYRNIATIQY

-254 ILVQPSEIVV
+254 ILVQPLDVDV
-264 ANTTMTIPS
+264 ANTTITLPS
-273 KLAVGFGVGQNKKWM
+273 KLAVGFGIGQNKKWM

-310 VNNNVN
+310 VN
-316 YENSTRFSLGGFYIP
+316 YENATRYSFGGFYIP

-339 YEKIIYRAGLR
+339 YEKIIYRAGIR

-360 TTVNDYAVTG
+360 TSIKDYGVTAG
-370 GFGLPLVGVFSN
+370 VGLPLIGVFSN
-382 INIGLEYGKRGTI
+382 VNIGVEYGQRGTTT
-395 AAGLVQENYTNVSIG
+395 ANLVQENYTNITIG
-410 LSLNDKWFQK
+410 FSLNDKWFQK

>member
-1 MIKKIIV
+1 MIKKLIV
-8 PVFLFFTLISFAQQ
+8 PIFLFFTLISFAQQ

-41 AENRAMGGLTG
+41 AENRAMGGLTI

-82 TTDLSTNSQ
+82 TTDLETNSQ

-103 AVGLPLGK
+103 AVGLPFGK

-118 MPYSSVGYNIQSITA
+118 MPYSSVGYNIQSNTA
-133 ETTLAPAEIKQYSGS
+133 ATATDPQEIKQYSGT
-148 GGINKVFFGVGYT
+148 GGINKVFFGVGYALT
-161 LNKKWSVG
+161 KKLSIG

-183 FKFIEGI
+183 FRFIEGL

-198 LSDISG
+198 LSDITG
-204 GTLTAGLNFTTPINK
+204 GLLNAGLTFNTPINK

-234 LSSLNSRNIATIQY
+234 LSSSNYRNIATIQY

-254 ILVQPSEIVV
+254 ILVQPLDVDV
-264 ANTTMTIPS
+264 ANTTITLPS
-273 KLAVGFGVGQNKKWM
+273 KLAVGFGIGQNKKWM

-310 VNNNVN
+310 VN
-316 YENSTRFSLGGFYIP
+316 YENATRYSFGGFYIP

-339 YEKIIYRAGLR
+339 YEKIIYRAGIR

-360 TTVNDYAVTG
+360 TSIKDYGVTAG
-370 GFGLPLVGVFSN
+370 VGFPLIGVFSN
-382 INIGLEYGKRGTI
+382 VNIGVEYGQRGTTS
-395 AAGLVQENYTNVSIG
+395 ANLVQENYTNITIG
-410 LSLNDKWFQK
+410 FSLNDKWFQK